1 MTNPTLRTVRRFI
14 GSHDII
20 HSHETVVVAV
30 SGGADSLALLHL
42 LFDLHRVLAFDL
54 HVAHFNHGLRTS
66 SINEADYVAQQASS
80 LGLPYTVEN
89 LPPIDSLTTES
100 TSVEAN
106 LRYWRYQFLDRV
118 ADRLKA
124 EKIALG
130 HHIDDQAETVLL
142 KLLRGAGGTGLG
154 GMLPVRD
161 GRYVRPLL
169 CLRRP
174 EIKKYLRK
182 KKIEACQDESNEDY
196 RFLRNRIRHELL
208 PILSRDYNPNIPNIL
223 SNTANL
229 IQTDEDFLHRQTQ
242 DALLK
247 CQIGQYKFDRL
258 SFLRLHLALQRR
270 LIRLIYFQIVGHKKD
285 LYFTHVHS
293 MIDLLSAD
301 RPNVEIYLPSQIL
314 FRRSYDEFSLK
325 RLAPKGQWF
334 EKQLQLN
341 DTNHIPT
348 GTLVSQLSEDRIR
361 SIPDGRFSAVFD
373 MDQLDL
379 PLFIRNRKEGD
390 RFHPF
395 GLNGSK
401 KVKDFL
407 IDQKVPKYL
416 RDQIPILV
424 DKKHK
429 ILWII
434 GYRTSQIGC
443 VTESTERMLKIDY
456 EVDSAY

>member
-1 MTNPTLRTVRRFI
+1 MTNPTLRAVRRFI
-14 GSHDII
+14 SSHDII
-20 HSHETVVVAV
+20 HPQETVVVAV

-42 LFDLHRVLAFDL
+42 LFDLHQILAFDL
-54 HVAHFNHGLRTS
+54 HVAHLNHGLRTS
-66 SINEADYVAQQASS
+66 SINEADYVAQQANS

-174 EIKKYLRK
+174 EIKRYLRK

-301 RPNVEIYLPSQIL
+301 RPNVELYLPSQIL

-325 RLAPKGQWF
+325 RLASKSQWF

-416 RDQIPILV
+416 RDQIPILM

>member
-1 MTNPTLRTVRRFI
+1 MINPTLRTVRRFI

-20 HSHETVVVAV
+20 RSHETVIVAV

-42 LFDLHRVLAFDL
+42 LFDLHRILAFDL
-54 HVAHFNHGLRTS
+54 HVAHLNHGLRAS
-66 SINEADYVAQQASS
+66 SINEADYVVRQASS
-80 LGLPYTVEN
+80 LGLSYTVEK
-89 LPPIDSLTTES
+89 LPPIDSLTGES

-106 LRYWRYQFLDRV
+106 LRHWRYQFLDRV

-130 HHIDDQAETVLL
+130 HHIDDQAETILL

-196 RFLRNRIRHELL
+196 QFLRNRIRHELL

-247 CQIGQYKFDRL
+247 CQVGRHKFDRL
-258 SFLRLHLALQRR
+258 SFLRLHPALQRR

-325 RLAPKGQWF
+325 RLAPKSQWF

>member
-1 MTNPTLRTVRRFI
+1 MT
-14 GSHDII
+14 
-20 HSHETVVVAV
+20 
-30 SGGADSLALLHL
+30 
-42 LFDLHRVLAFDL
+42 
-54 HVAHFNHGLRTS
+54 
-66 SINEADYVAQQASS
+66 
-80 LGLPYTVEN
+80 
-89 LPPIDSLTTES
+89 
-100 TSVEAN
+100 
-106 LRYWRYQFLDRV
+106 
-118 ADRLKA
+118 
-124 EKIALG
+124 
-130 HHIDDQAETVLL
+130 
-142 KLLRGAGGTGLG
+142 
-154 GMLPVRD
+154 
-161 GRYVRPLL
+161 
-169 CLRRP
+169 
-174 EIKKYLRK
+174 
-182 KKIEACQDESNEDY
+182 SN
-196 RFLRNRIRHELL
+196 
-208 PILSRDYNPNIPNIL
+208 
-223 SNTANL
+223 
-229 IQTDEDFLHRQTQ
+229 
-242 DALLK
+242 
-247 CQIGQYKFDRL
+247 
-258 SFLRLHLALQRR
+258 
-270 LIRLIYFQIVGHKKD
+270 D
-285 LYFTHVHS
+285 LYFTHIHS

-325 RLAPKGQWF
+325 RLAPKSQWF

-341 DTNHIPT
+341 DNNHIPT